1 MERIGC
7 RRRPRPSGKGGRWYN
22 PPGMVLARY
31 SVQTTG
37 GIGKERPLRGGDLLI
52 ECLKAQGVRAV
63 FGMPGTQNLEIYDSL
78 LRCGEG
84 SVDHYLVRHEYAAT
98 QMADGFARSTG
109 EVGVALTVPGPGAS
123 NASTG
128 ILEAYTDCVPVLL
141 ITGQSDSRFYDKHQA
156 KMFHGLDQMTFFK
169 PITKYRAIAR
179 TVRQIPEVVES
190 AFKAMRSGR
199 PGPAVLEFPMDVVR
213 ADGDP
218 DIPGYVRG
226 SRGPAAAD
234 GDLRAAAREIDRAGR
249 PVCLVGS
256 AVIHAGAQAELRRL
270 VEKIQAPV
278 VVTRCAKGALDENHP
293 LALRGSN
300 GYLAWEALKVADATL
315 AIGCRFTSIDTNNW
329 RLKLPQPLIQLD
341 EDEREIGSEYPCELG
356 VVGDL
361 KATLQGLVEE
371 VERRPRRWE
380 RALEIPRARFAA
392 QRPLPLLGDIRQVL
406 PDDGILS
413 VDVHSIGYSAFDEY
427 PVDRP
432 RTFLY
437 PCIGVALGYGYPAA
451 VGAKVGCPDKPV
463 VCFSGDGGFLMGMA
477 ELATAVRYGI
487 PLVAVVVNDQA
498 LTAIK
503 GSQRKNHQGRVI
515 GTDLTNPNFA
525 EMARSF
531 GAAGKRVRNLR
542 QFKGVLEE
550 ALAARRPTVIEVPMR
565 DDDDQLTE
573 AITWL
578 RSHPLRRLQ
587 GPSG

>member
-1 MERIGC
+1 M
-7 RRRPRPSGKGGRWYN
+7 GR
-22 PPGMVLARY
+22 
-31 SVQTTG
+31 
-37 GIGKERPLRGGDLLI
+37 IGKERPLRGGDLLI

-78 LRCGEG
+78 LRCGAG
-84 SVDHYLVRHEYAAT
+84 SIDHYLVRHEYAAT

-141 ITGQSDSRFYDKHQA
+141 ITGQSDSRFYDKHQT
-156 KMFHGLDQMTFFK
+156 KMFHGLDQMKFFE

-179 TVRQIPEVVES
+179 TVRQIPEVVEG

-213 ADGDP
+213 ADGNP

-226 SRGPAAAD
+226 SRSPAAAD
-234 GDLRAAAREIDRAGR
+234 GDLRAAAREIDRASR

-256 AVIHAGAQAELRRL
+256 AVIHSGAQAELRRL
-270 VEKIQAPV
+270 IEKIQAPV

-300 GYLAWEALKVADATL
+300 GYLAREALELADATL

-371 VERRPRRWE
+371 VEQRPRRWE
-380 RALEIPRARFAA
+380 QALAIPRARFAA

-427 PVDRP
+427 LVDRP

-451 VGAKVGCPDKPV
+451 IGAKVGCPDKPV

-503 GSQRKNHQGRVI
+503 GSQRKSHQGRVI

-531 GAAGKRVRNLR
+531 GAAGKRVRSLR

-550 ALAARRPTVIEVPMR
+550 ALAARQPSVIEVPMR
-565 DDDDQLTE
+565 DDDQQLTE

-578 RSHPLRRLQ
+578 RSRPLRRLQ
-587 GPSG
+587 EPSG